1 MELLVATY
9 LSYLVPRTQKQL
21 QSFFY
26 YTALVAGPARSQIE
40 KLATGPDRW
49 PIDRP
54 IGQRAQLVAGRNIS
68 HLPPIRET
76 NCPIRRSRRCRRG
89 RRFIQDCAFRALVG
103 NNRSSNTVNWTDRS
117 GGRGRLFRGS
127 RLDGYL
133 APFAA
138 ATHLWL
144 YSFPYKER
152 PGLGIACGIEC
163 L

>member
-1 MELLVATY
+1 MRHNAFLSSAMPKLRPRRFELVARRSTY
-9 LSYLVPRTQKQL
+9 LPLKIKVKPVRERNSKNGQDSHIFFRGTDS
-21 QSFFY
+21 SF
-26 YTALVAGPARSQIE
+26 
-40 KLATGPDRW
+40 
-49 PIDRP
+49 
-54 IGQRAQLVAGRNIS
+54 IS
-68 HLPPIRET
+68 HLPPIREA
-76 NCPIRRSRRCRRG
+76 NCPIRRSTRCRRT
-89 RRFIQDCAFRALVG
+89 RRFIQDCEFRALVG

-152 PGLGIACGIEC
+152 PGLGIACGIES